1 MISISVLLSAS
12 VQCRVFLTF
21 LVSTQVCAT
30 LAVMIGMV
38 IMGFLTYYLTYA
50 LAISLQV
57 VAVTIDTVI
66 AMAILV
72 VCIYLYPIQHR
83 LVGSSYGHHVTL
95 ALTPLCQVF

>member
-1 MISISVLLSAS
+1 MIPILVELSAS
-12 VQCRVFLTF
+12 VQCRFFLTF
-21 LVSTQVCAT
+21 PVSTLVCAT

-38 IMGFLTYYLTYA
+38 IMGFLTYCLINE

-72 VCIYLYPIQHR
+72 VSIYLYPIQDW
-83 LVGSSYGHHVTL
+83 LV
-95 ALTPLCQVF
+95 